1 MEISWRTRGKTPDN
15 AAMGCL
21 SPGRRASTAL
31 NRSFSLLAGLSLAVS
46 GCAGKEGLV
55 REEVRIPDE
64 KGTLAGV
71 LDLPP
76 GPGPHPAILIVPG
89 SGPATRGFPMY
100 AALAEHWVNRGFAVL
115 RYDKRGTGGSAGDWT
130 RESFQDRA
138 DDVVAWTTYLRGR
151 ADIRTDRV
159 GLCGH
164 SQGGWIAPLA
174 AASAPR
180 DVAFLLIL
188 AGAAVTPAGQDL
200 SSTRHRLLQ
209 AGFEEGAAAEAV
221 AFKRALHDLARQ
233 GKVEEAEVARLLKGA
248 ARSPWFS
255 IVCPPELKIEEL
267 CGLMR
272 YLALI
277 MDHDPLPVLERVT
290 CPVLAVFGEKDP
302 FVDPGENAGRM
313 EGALRKGSRDVTLA
327 IVPGA
332 GHRLEPAGATEAGFA
347 EGALNTMDD
356 WLEGRASR

>member
-1 MEISWRTRGKTPDN
+1 MC
-15 AAMGCL
+15 CL
-21 SPGRRASTAL
+21 SRGRHASIAVS
-31 NRSFSLLAGLSLAVS
+31 RSFSLLAVLSLAMC

-55 REEVRIPDE
+55 REEFRIPDG

-71 LDLPP
+71 LDLPT

-89 SGPATRGFPMY
+89 SGPATREFPMY

-130 RESFQDRA
+130 RESFRDRA
-138 DDVVAWTTYLRGR
+138 DDVVALTAWLRSR
-151 ADIRTDRV
+151 ADIRADRV

-188 AGAAVTPAGQDL
+188 AGAAVSPAEQDL

-233 GKVEEAEVARLLKGA
+233 GKVEEVEVARLLEGA
-248 ARSPWFS
+248 SRSPWFPN
-255 IVCPPELKIEEL
+255 VCPPELKVEEL
-267 CGLMR
+267 CALMR

-277 MDHDPLPVLERVT
+277 MDHDPLPVLERVA

-313 EGALRKGSRDVTLA
+313 EAALRKGSRDVTLV

-332 GHRLEPAGATEAGFA
+332 AHRLEPAGATAAGFA
-347 EGALNTMDD
+347 DGALDAMDD
-356 WLEGRASR
+356 WLEGRACR